1 MLKIPLQYRTF
12 SIERKVMKEGQ
23 SLKQLGSI
31 NTQYKYNDPSTE
43 ILETFENKYPSK
55 DYEIQFLTS
64 EFTSLCPRTKQ
75 PDFASI
81 EIKYIANKKCVET
94 KSLKLY
100 LFSYRQYGSFMETI
114 TNKILEDL
122 VSVCQPRKMIVI
134 GRFNARGGIGINVTA
149 KFEK

>member
-1 MLKIPLQYRTF
+1 M
-12 SIERKVMKEGQ
+12 EEGQ
-23 SLKQLGSI
+23 DLKQLGSM

-43 ILETFENKYPSK
+43 ILETFENKYP
-55 DYEIQFLTS
+55 DRNYEIQFLTS

-81 EIKYIANKKCVET
+81 EIKYVADFKCIET

-114 TNKILEDL
+114 INKILSDL
-122 VSVCQPRKMIVI
+122 VFACQPRWMTVI
-134 GRFNARGGIGINVTA
+134 GRFNARGGIEINVTSTF
-149 KFEK
+149 KK